1 MMRLRYLPILLATL
15 CFAAIVFWQPATAAQ
30 PQQSAPPFTGTV
42 VETANLRAGPAT
54 TYNRIGGVPAGQK
67 VQVVACN
74 DVCTW
79 YKLDSGSWIFAKLVQ
94 AQGAAPASASEI
106 PDGAISGTKATAAA
120 TANLR
125 SGPGTGYARAG
136 GVSAGQVLDITGR
149 NEAGDWYQLRDGTW
163 IAAFLV
169 NGAPGDLPVAAA
181 AVETKAPE
189 TTAAPPEPAEPAQPA
204 GSPNITIRYVNYDGA
219 VYRVESDE
227 YVEVRNTGS
236 APANLAGWMI
246 NAGDPGQ
253 NFSFPSYE
261 LGPGESC
268 RVYTN
273 EYHPD
278 SGGFSFGRGQAIW
291 NNKGDCGYL
300 YDASG
305 SQVDSYCY

>member
-1 MMRLRYLPILLATL
+1 MPRLHHLPILLASL
-15 CFAAIVFWQPATAAQ
+15 CLAALVFWLPAAAAQ
-30 PQQSAPPFTGTV
+30 PDQATPPFTGTV
-42 VETANLRAGPAT
+42 LETANLRAGPGT
-54 TYNRIGGVPAGQK
+54 TYSRVGGVPAGQK
-67 VQVVACN
+67 VQVTAC
-74 DVCTW
+74 DDSCTW
-79 YKLDSGSWIFAKLVQ
+79 YKLDSGSWIFAELVQ
-94 AQGAAPASASEI
+94 SQGPASPAAPETSSAATSNPKASAA
-106 PDGAISGTKATAAA
+106 G

-125 SGPGTGYARAG
+125 TGPGTSYARAG
-136 GVSAGQVLDITGR
+136 GVSEGQALDITGR
-149 NEAGDWYQLRDGTW
+149 NEAGDWYQLADGTW

-169 NGAPGDLPVAAA
+169 NDAPGSLPVAAA
-181 AVETKAPE
+181 AAPE
-189 TTAAPPEPAEPAQPA
+189 KAVEAAAAAAAPAAPAQTA
-204 GSPNITIRYVNYDGA
+204 GSPNITLRYVNYDGA

-236 APANLAGWMI
+236 AAANLAGWMI

-261 LGPGESC
+261 LGPGQSC

-305 SQVDSYCY
+305 NEVDSYCY